1 MQRYIFKV
9 SNFHGVGMTTGLLFM
24 ALSLAGCSDVNVRQE
39 TKLKALTAKLD
50 TIGTVQLKEQSKSE
64 PVSIEQATEQLAKNV
79 TEPNEARPTVSITLE
94 EVRAAALTNNLD
106 LKVEMVDPAIAQQM
120 VDVERAK
127 FESVFFGS
135 ARYQTAEFALTNDL
149 FFSNTY
155 EAGIQTPL
163 PTGGAI
169 RTSLPLRED
178 DSGVSEAA
186 VSVSFIQSLLRGAG
200 TRVNTQSIRIATYQ
214 KGMVD
219 AGTKLSAIRILGNAD
234 IAYWLLYA
242 ARKELDV
249 RREQYK
255 LAQGQLNHARLKV
268 EARAA
273 PRNEIVR
280 ANAGLAGRL
289 EDVINAETAV
299 RDRERELKRIMSRP
313 DLPLDSPTGI
323 LTRTEPDPCGLDLDA
338 ETLTAAAMENRMEMA
353 DLELRLAISD
363 LDVELA
369 RNDTLPQ
376 LDLDYTFVAAAEARG
391 VGTAFGNVFDEP
403 SHNHS
408 LGLSARIPLGN
419 HAAQARLRRARLER
433 VRDQTDRERWQQ
445 LIRREV
451 YASVDELQQNWRRIL
466 AAEQG
471 AIATLRDYRVEQQQ
485 FQLGQSTST
494 DVLFAASRLA
504 DAQLRRI
511 RAFAEYEIVQ
521 VQLAQATGTL
531 LGRGRI
537 QLQPAVLRKD

>member
-1 MQRYIFKV
+1 MQTNILNV
-9 SNFHGVGMTTGLLFM
+9 SNSHGGGTAIGLLFL
-24 ALSLAGCSDVNVRQE
+24 ALGLAGCSDVNVRQDPE
-39 TKLKALTAKLD
+39 LKALTAKLD
-50 TIGTVQLKEQSKSE
+50 RIETVQLKEQSKSE
-64 PVSIEQATEQLAKNV
+64 PVSIEQATEQLAKKV
-79 TEPNEARPTVSITLE
+79 TEPNEARPTVGLTLE
-94 EVRAAALTNNLD
+94 EVRAAALANNLD
-106 LKVEMVDPAIAQQM
+106 LKVELVDPAIAQQD

-135 ARYQTAEFALTNDL
+135 ARYQSAEFALTNDL

-155 EAGIQTPL
+155 EAGVETPL

-169 RTSLPLRED
+169 RTSVPLRED

-214 KGMVD
+214 KGVVD
-219 AGTKLSAIRILGNAD
+219 AGTKLAAIRILGSAD
-234 IAYWLLYA
+234 IAYWLLFA

-255 LAQGQLNHARLKV
+255 LAQDQLNHARLKV

-280 ANAGLAGRL
+280 AEAGLSSRL

-299 RDRERELKRIMSRP
+299 RDQERELKRIMHRP

-323 LTRTEPDPCGLDLDA
+323 LTKTEPDPCGLDLDA

-363 LDVELA
+363 LNVELA
-369 RNDTLPQ
+369 RNETLPQ
-376 LDLDYTFVAAAEARG
+376 LDLDYTYAAAGGARG
-391 VGTAFGNVFDEP
+391 EGTAFGNIFGNP
-403 SHNHS
+403 SENHS
-408 LGLSARIPLGN
+408 VGLSARIPLGN

-433 VRDQTDRERWQQ
+433 VRTQTDRERWQQ

-451 YASVDELQQNWRRIL
+451 YATVDELQQNWRRIL
-466 AAEQG
+466 AADQG

-485 FQLGQSTST
+485 FQLGERTST
-494 DVLFAASRLA
+494 EVLSAASRLA
-504 DAQLRRI
+504 DAQLRKI

-537 QLQPAVLRKD
+537 RLPPTTLDNG